1 MCLDMV
7 HSGSIFNFLVLFGFW
22 MFFFVMFVSYVPL
35 IPPSYSDSIGDK
47 LGSQT
52 HRAQVLT
59 ARWLLGSRSSADLRT
74 VWGMGGRWAMGIFF
88 LDCLGVSDVYTHIHR
103 HTHIYIY
110 KYK

>member
-88 LDCLGVSDVYTHIHR
+88 LIVWGFQMF
-103 HTHIYIY
+103 THIYIDTHTY
-110 KYK
+110 ININK

>member
-1 MCLDMV
+1 MCV
-7 HSGSIFNFLVLFGFW
+7 WTWFIQAPYSISWYSLVFGC
-22 MFFFVMFVSYVPL
+22 FFFMFVSYVPL

-103 HTHIYIY
+103 HTHIYI
-110 KYK
+110 